1 MVRKYK
7 GKKTSVKTA
16 EALARE
22 SLKQEEKAENVS
34 AASGRADGS
43 VSVLSVQRTAD
54 KSGGCGECREKR
66 HGTERLYCKERP
78 DLCEYGRS
86 SSLLCSGRNCR
97 RGLLRNLKISLLF

>member
-34 AASGRADGS
+34 ASSAEQTA
-43 VSVLSVQRTAD
+43 LS
-54 KSGGCGECREKR
+54 
-66 HGTERLYCKERP
+66 
-78 DLCEYGRS
+78 LCFQ
-86 SSLLCSGRNCR
+86 CSGLQISPEDVENAVKKDMEQKGYTAKNVQIYVNMEEAAAYYVLDGTAGGDYCVI
-97 RGLLRNLKISLLF
+97 LR